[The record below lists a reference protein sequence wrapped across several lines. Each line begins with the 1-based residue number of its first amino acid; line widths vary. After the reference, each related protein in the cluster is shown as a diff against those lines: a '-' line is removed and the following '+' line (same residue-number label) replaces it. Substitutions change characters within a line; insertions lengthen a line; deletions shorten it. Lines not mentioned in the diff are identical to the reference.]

1 MMSIVLILSLLAL
14 SSLYY
19 VTESWKPSGIRQM
32 TTKKTLA
39 SLMKSWKPTGIRQMT
54 TKKTL
59 ASLMIATSLI
69 PSVVLATPLG
79 EHTTCSYPACTS
91 KEEILKANAPG
102 LVSQQEKDGYL
113 NDLKDMQFIIDN
125 GFGLMLEQKDY
136 ASMRAGLR
144 QSPMSNLRL
153 TVRKYKEFL
162 DDSNKQ
168 TFMSEYAKMID
179 NLDTM
184 DVYVF
189 KRTQGGMADKDVA
202 QELEKVKTSFHRMMD
217 VVVAKGSVSTEGLA
231 PAP

>member
-1 MMSIVLILSLLAL
+1 MLIFVSVLILCT
-14 SSLYY
+14 LYAT
-19 VTESWKPSGIRQM
+19 VAWKPSGIRKM
-32 TTKKTLA
+32 VTAGLVGA
-39 SLMKSWKPTGIRQMT
+39 SL
-54 TKKTL
+54 
-59 ASLMIATSLI
+59 
-69 PSVVLATPLG
+69 SVGFGPALESQATPLG

-102 LVSQQEKDGYL
+102 LVSQAEKDAYL
-113 NDLKDMQFIIDN
+113 QELKDMEFIIDN

-144 QSPMSNLRL
+144 QNPMSNLRI

-168 TFMSEYAKMID
+168 MFMSEYAKMID
-179 NLDTM
+179 SLDTM

-189 KRTQGGMADKDVA
+189 KRTQGGMADGDVA
-202 QELEKVKTSFHRMMD
+202 KELEKVKSSFHRMMD
-217 VVVAKGSVSTEGLA
+217 VVVAKGPTSTEGLA